1 MASTPKA
8 SASTELWIALLGRR
22 DTPADGLQDYCTFL
36 GEALAGHGVQ
46 LKSMRVK
53 WVERGWVA
61 ALLQVWRESAN
72 WREKWVLLQYTAL
85 GWSRRGF
92 PLGALAALT
101 IARGRGA
108 RCGVVFHEPFGLP
121 GPRWIDRVREICQ
134 NWVVRSLYRFAHKCV
149 FTIPL
154 ETVPW
159 LGQTETKSVFAPI
172 GANIPEPV
180 SARKDE
186 RNDGPKTVAVFCLS
200 EPPNRDREV
209 QDISN
214 AIRGIATNGK
224 KPRVIFLGKGTAEAQ
239 GDIDRAFAS
248 IPAEIVNLGVR
259 PAEEVSRNLAAADA
273 MLCVRGE
280 LYARRGSAIAGVA
293 CGLPIVGYG
302 DAAKMFPLGEA
313 GLYLVPLG
321 SGDALGTALAQVLD
335 DPDLHE
341 RLRQKSMRAQ
351 REYFSWDMIAAKFRK
366 ALRLAECVNEN
377 PDLH

>member
-36 GEALAGHGVQ
+36 GAALARHGVQ
-46 LKSMRVK
+46 LKSMRVE
-53 WVERGWVA
+53 WVERGWA
-61 ALLQVWRESAN
+61 SALSQVWRESAN
-72 WREKWVLLQYTAL
+72 WRGKWVLLQYTAL

-92 PLGALAALT
+92 PIGAVAAIA

-108 RCGVVFHEPFGLP
+108 RCAVVFHEPFGIP
-121 GPRWIDRVREICQ
+121 GPRWIDRVREACQ
-134 NWVVRSLYRFAHKCV
+134 NWVVRSLYRLAHKSI
-149 FTIPL
+149 FSIPI

-159 LGQTETKSVFAPI
+159 LERPEQKSVFVPI

-180 SARKDE
+180 SPRNVE
-186 RNDGPKTVAVFCLS
+186 RIDASKTVAVFCLS
-200 EPPNRDREV
+200 EPPNRQREV
-209 QDISN
+209 QEISN
-214 AIRGIATNGK
+214 AIRRIATNGK
-224 KPRVIFLGKGTAEAQ
+224 KPRVIFLGKGTAEAR

-248 IPAEIVNLGVR
+248 IPAEILNLGVR

-313 GLYLVPLG
+313 GVHLVPLG
-321 SGDALGTALAQVLD
+321 TGDALGGALAQVLD
-335 DPDLHE
+335 DSGLHE
-341 RLRQKSMRAQ
+341 RLRLKSMHAQ
-351 REYFSWDMIAAKFRK
+351 RKFFSWDVIATTFRE
-366 ALRLAECVNEN
+366 ALRPAECIDEN
-377 PDLH
+377 TDLH

>member
-1 MASTPKA
+1 VVTMASTPKA

-36 GEALAGHGVQ
+36 GEALARHGVQ
-46 LKSMRVK
+46 LKFARVE
-53 WVERGWVA
+53 WVERGWIPG
-61 ALLQVWRESAN
+61 LSQVWRESTN
-72 WREKWVLLQYTAL
+72 WRGKWVLLQYTAL

-92 PLGALAALT
+92 PLGALATLA

-108 RCGVVFHEPFGLP
+108 RCAVVFHEPFGLS
-121 GPRWIDRVREICQ
+121 GPRWINRVRESCQ
-134 NWVVRSLYRFAHKCV
+134 NLVVRSLHRFAHKCV

-159 LGQTETKSVFAPI
+159 LEKAEHKSVFAPI

-180 SARKDE
+180 SAPNVERKE
-186 RNDGPKTVAVFCLS
+186 TPKTVAVFCLS
-200 EPPNRDREV
+200 QPPNREREV
-209 QDISN
+209 RDISN
-214 AIRGIATNGK
+214 AIRQIVMNGN

-259 PAEEVSRNLAAADA
+259 PAEEVSRTLAAADA

-280 LYARRGSAIAGVA
+280 LYTRRGSAIAGVA

-313 GLYLVPLG
+313 GVHVVPLG
-321 SGDALGTALAQVLD
+321 SGEALGTALAQVLD
-335 DPDLHE
+335 DSGLRE
-341 RLRQKSMRAQ
+341 RLRQKSLRAQ
-351 REYFSWDMIAAKFRK
+351 REFFSWDVIATTFRD
-366 ALRLAECVNEN
+366 ALRPAE
-377 PDLH
+377 

>member
-1 MASTPKA
+1 MVTMASTPKA

-36 GEALAGHGVQ
+36 GEALARHGVQ
-46 LKSMRVK
+46 LKFARVE
-53 WVERGWVA
+53 WVERGWIPG
-61 ALLQVWRESAN
+61 LSQVWRESTN
-72 WREKWVLLQYTAL
+72 WRGKWVLLQYTAL

-92 PLGALAALT
+92 PLGALATLA

-108 RCGVVFHEPFGLP
+108 RCAVVFHEPFGLS
-121 GPRWIDRVREICQ
+121 GPRWINRVRESCQ
-134 NWVVRSLYRFAHKCV
+134 NLVVRSLHRFAHKCV

-159 LGQTETKSVFAPI
+159 LEKAEHKSVFAPI

-180 SARKDE
+180 SAPNVERKE
-186 RNDGPKTVAVFCLS
+186 TPKTVAVFCLS
-200 EPPNRDREV
+200 QPPNREREV
-209 QDISN
+209 RDISN
-214 AIRGIATNGK
+214 AIRQIVMNGN

-259 PAEEVSRNLAAADA
+259 PAEEVSRTLAAADA

-280 LYARRGSAIAGVA
+280 LYTRRGSAIAGVA

-313 GLYLVPLG
+313 GVHVVPLG
-321 SGDALGTALAQVLD
+321 SGEALGTALAQVLD
-335 DPDLHE
+335 DSGLRE
-341 RLRQKSMRAQ
+341 RLRQKSLRAQ
-351 REYFSWDMIAAKFRK
+351 REFFSWDVIATTFRD
-366 ALRLAECVNEN
+366 ALRPAE
-377 PDLH
+377 

>member
-22 DTPADGLQDYCTFL
+22 DTPADGLQDYCIFL
-36 GEALAGHGVQ
+36 GEALARHGVQ
-46 LKSMRVK
+46 LKFARVE
-53 WVERGWVA
+53 WVERGWIPG
-61 ALLQVWRESAN
+61 LSQVWRESTN
-72 WREKWVLLQYTAL
+72 WRGKWVLLQYTAL

-92 PLGALAALT
+92 PLGALATLA

-108 RCGVVFHEPFGLP
+108 RCAVVFHEPFGLS
-121 GPRWIDRVREICQ
+121 GPRWINRVRESCQ
-134 NWVVRSLYRFAHKCV
+134 NLVVRSLHRFAHKCV

-159 LGQTETKSVFAPI
+159 LEKAEHKSVFAPI

-180 SARKDE
+180 SAPNVERKE
-186 RNDGPKTVAVFCLS
+186 TPKTVAVFCLS
-200 EPPNRDREV
+200 QPPNREREV
-209 QDISN
+209 RDISN
-214 AIRGIATNGK
+214 AIRQIVMNGN

-259 PAEEVSRNLAAADA
+259 PAEEVSRTLAAADA

-280 LYARRGSAIAGVA
+280 LYTRRGSAIAGVA

-313 GLYLVPLG
+313 GVHVVPLG
-321 SGDALGTALAQVLD
+321 SGEALGTALAQVLD
-335 DPDLHE
+335 DSGLRE
-341 RLRQKSMRAQ
+341 RLRQKSLRAQ
-351 REYFSWDMIAAKFRK
+351 REFFSWDVIATTFRD
-366 ALRLAECVNEN
+366 ALRPAE
-377 PDLH
+377 